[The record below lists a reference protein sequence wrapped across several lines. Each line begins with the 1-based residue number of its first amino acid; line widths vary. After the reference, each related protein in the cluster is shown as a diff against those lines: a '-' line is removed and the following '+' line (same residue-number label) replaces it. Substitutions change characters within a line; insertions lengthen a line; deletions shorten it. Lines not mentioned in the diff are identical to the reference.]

1 MLAGPRVLRPYPLHI
16 IMDMENNISSQM
28 GMAVSHMQKAKQKFD
43 KDPAD
48 ESVDDDLIS
57 ALDFMVMAIR
67 LYKNYRKTDV
77 V

>member
-1 MLAGPRVLRPYPLHI
+1 
-16 IMDMENNISSQM
+16 MENNISSQM

-43 KDPAD
+43 NDPTD

-77 V
+77 VET

>member
-1 MLAGPRVLRPYPLHI
+1 
-16 IMDMENNISSQM
+16 MDMENNISSQM
-28 GMAVSHMQKAKQKFD
+28 GMAVNQMQKAKQKFD